1 MKLFQ
6 SLGFR
11 LFLLIF
17 AVLVLV
23 FSFHTYMSIQLQ
35 TQQSMHHI
43 KLCARRISDL
53 VKSSTHY
60 SMLIN
65 RKQDIKNIV
74 TTVGQEPDIENL
86 SIINHG
92 GEYIYTSNS
101 PNEHKII
108 DQHSRICIQC
118 HSGKTPIVSI
128 SKNLNIIDSP
138 EGYRIAELT
147 RPILNEPSCFN
158 ASCHAHPENEKV
170 LGLMNIQISLKDI
183 DDATHRSINI
193 LILLSFI
200 SVAIIIFIIWLFI
213 RREVIIPVQILHN
226 GTQQIGR
233 GNLNYTISFPSKTE
247 IGDLAKSFNKMTR
260 RLKDAQE
267 EITQWSKT
275 MESRVEEKSLELKDA
290 QQQIMH
296 VEKMASLGK
305 LSATVAHEINNPLAG
320 VLNYTKLIAKRIK
333 KSNLPE
339 EKQKNILEE
348 LGIIESE
355 IKRLGNIVKN
365 LLTFAR
371 GSGEELTENDINK
384 IVEKSLL
391 LVNHHFQMHNI
402 TLKTRYCDKA
412 CLVKCNPDHLKQ
424 ALIAIYVNAVEAMS
438 PSSDGEGGTLRV
450 EVWKLEE
457 QGRVQIR
464 ISDSGIGIS
473 EKDLPHVFEP
483 FYSTKNKTSGV
494 GLGLSVVYG
503 IIKNHEGTIRVQ
515 STVGKGTTFLIEFP
529 SI

>member
-1 MKLFQ
+1 MKFFR
-6 SLGFR
+6 SLSFR

-74 TTVGQEPDIENL
+74 TTVGHEPDIENL

-92 GEYIYTSNS
+92 GEYVYTSN
-101 PNEHKII
+101 PLNEHKII
-108 DQHSRICIQC
+108 DRHSRICIQC
-118 HSGKTPIVSI
+118 HSGKTPVVSI
-128 SKNLNIIDSP
+128 SRNLSIINSQ

-158 ASCHAHPENEKV
+158 AACHAHPKNERV

-183 DDATHRSINI
+183 DNATHRSINI
-193 LILLSFI
+193 LIFLSFI
-200 SVAIIIFIIWLFI
+200 SVAIIILVLWLYI
-213 RREVIIPVQILHN
+213 RREVIIPVQILHK
-226 GTQQIGR
+226 GTREIGH

-247 IGDLAKSFNKMTR
+247 IGDLANSFNKMTH
-260 RLKDAQE
+260 RLRNAQK

-275 MESRVEEKSLELKDA
+275 LESRVEEKSRELENA
-290 QQQIMH
+290 QTQMMH

-320 VLNYTKLIAKRIK
+320 ILNYTKLIAKRIQ
-333 KSNLPE
+333 KSGLDE
-339 EKQKNILEE
+339 EKRKNILEE
-348 LGIIESE
+348 LAIIESE

-371 GSGEELTENDINK
+371 GSGEELVEYDINK

-402 TLKTRYCDKA
+402 TLKSRYCPKA
-412 CLVKCNPDHLKQ
+412 CIVKCNPDRLKQ

-438 PSSDGEGGTLRV
+438 PSSEGEGGTLRV
-450 EVWKLEE
+450 EVWKLED
-457 QGRVQIR
+457 QGRIQIR
-464 ISDSGIGIS
+464 ISDTGIGIS
-473 EKDLPHVFEP
+473 DEDMPHIFEP

-503 IIKNHEGTIRVQ
+503 IIKNHGGTIQVQ
-515 STVGKGTTFLIEFP
+515 SKAGEGTTFFIEFP

>member
-1 MKLFQ
+1 MKLLQ
-6 SLGFR
+6 SLSFR

-17 AVLVLV
+17 TILVLV

-35 TQQSMHHI
+35 TKQSMHHI
-43 KLCARRISDL
+43 ILCARRISDL

-65 RKQDIKNIV
+65 RKQDIQNIV
-74 TTVGQEPDIENL
+74 TTVGHEPDIENL
-86 SIINHG
+86 SIINHD
-92 GEYIYTSNS
+92 GEYIYTSN
-101 PNEHKII
+101 PLNEHKIV
-108 DQHSRICIQC
+108 DMQSRVCIQC
-118 HSGKTPIVSI
+118 HSGPTPSI
-128 SKNLNIIDSP
+128 SIPKKLNIINSL

-147 RPILNEPSCFN
+147 RPILNEPSCYN
-158 ASCHAHPENEKV
+158 AACHAHPKEQQV
-170 LGLMNIQISLKDI
+170 LGLMNIQISLRDI
-183 DDATHRSINI
+183 DNATRHSIHI
-193 LILLSFI
+193 LIFLSLI
-200 SVAIIIFIIWLFI
+200 SVTIIIFVLWLYI
-213 RREVIIPVQILHN
+213 RREVIIPVQILHK
-226 GTQQIGR
+226 GTREIGH
-233 GNLNYTISFPSKTE
+233 GNLEYTISFPSKTE
-247 IGDLAKSFNKMTR
+247 IGDLAHSFNQMTR
-260 RLKDAQE
+260 RLREAQD
-267 EITQWSKT
+267 EITQWSRT
-275 MESRVEEKSLELKDA
+275 LESRVEEKSRELENA
-290 QQQIMH
+290 QQQMMH

-320 VLNYTKLIAKRIK
+320 ILNYTKLIAKRIK
-333 KSNLPE
+333 KSDLSE
-339 EKQKNILEE
+339 EKQANILEE

-371 GSGEELTENDINK
+371 GSGEELIEYDINK

-402 TLKTRYCDKA
+402 RLETRYCTKA
-412 CLVKCNPDHLKQ
+412 CIVKCNPDHLKQ

-438 PSSDGEGGTLRV
+438 PNSDEEGGTLRV

-457 QGRVQIR
+457 QHRVQIR
-464 ISDSGIGIS
+464 ISDTGIGIS
-473 EKDLPHVFEP
+473 KEDLPHIFEP

-503 IIKNHEGTIRVQ
+503 IVKNHGGTIRVQ
-515 STVGKGTTFLIEFP
+515 SKIGEGTTFFIEFP

>member
-35 TQQSMHHI
+35 AQQSMHHI

-86 SIINHG
+86 SIINHD
-92 GEYIYTSNS
+92 GEYIYTSN
-101 PNEHKII
+101 PLDEHKIVSK
-108 DQHSRICIQC
+108 QSRVCIQC
-118 HSGKTPIVSI
+118 HSGKKPAVSI
-128 SKNLNIIDSP
+128 SKKLNIIGSP

-147 RPILNEPSCFN
+147 RPIFNEPSCYN
-158 ASCHAHPENEKV
+158 AACHAHPKGQKV

-183 DDATHRSINI
+183 DNATHRSISI
-193 LILLSFI
+193 LIFLSFI
-200 SVAIIIFIIWLFI
+200 SVVIIIFILWLFI
-213 RREVIIPVQILHN
+213 RREVITPVQILHK
-226 GTQQIGR
+226 GTREIGH

-247 IGDLAKSFNKMTR
+247 IGDLANSFNKMTR
-260 RLKDAQE
+260 RLRDAQK
-267 EITQWSKT
+267 EITQWSRT
-275 MESRVEEKSLELKDA
+275 LESRVKEKSQELENA
-290 QQQIMH
+290 QQQMMQ

-320 VLNYTKLIAKRIK
+320 ILNYTKLIEKRIQ
-333 KSNLPE
+333 KSALPE
-339 EKQKNILEE
+339 ETQKNVLEE
-348 LGIIESE
+348 LGIIASE

-384 IVEKSLL
+384 IVKKSLL

-402 TLKTRYCDKA
+402 TLETRYCSKA
-412 CLVKCNPDHLKQ
+412 CIVKCNPDHLTQ
-424 ALIAIYVNAVEAMS
+424 ALIAIYVNAVEAMLNN
-438 PSSDGEGGTLRV
+438 SDNEGGTLRV
-450 EVWKLEE
+450 EVWKLDEE
-457 QGRVQIR
+457 KRVQIR
-464 ISDSGIGIS
+464 ISDTGIGIS
-473 EKDLPHVFEP
+473 EEDLPHIFEP

-503 IIKNHEGTIRVQ
+503 IIKNHGGTIRVQ
-515 STVGKGTTFLIEFP
+515 SKVGEGSTFFIEFS

>member
-1 MKLFQ
+1 MKSLQ
-6 SLGFR
+6 SLSFR

-35 TQQSMHHI
+35 TQQSRHNI
-43 KLCARRISDL
+43 RLCARRISDL
-53 VKSSTHY
+53 IKSSTHY

-74 TTVGQEPDIENL
+74 TTVGREPDIEDL

-92 GEYIYTSNS
+92 GEYVYTSN
-101 PNEHKII
+101 PLNEHKII

-118 HSGKTPIVSI
+118 HSGKTPIVSV
-128 SKNLNIIDSP
+128 SKKLTIIDSP
-138 EGYRIAELT
+138 KGYRIAELT

-158 ASCHAHPENEKV
+158 AACHVHPKNEKV

-183 DDATHRSINI
+183 DDATHRSIDI
-193 LILLSFI
+193 LIILSI
-200 SVAIIIFIIWLFI
+200 ASVTIIILVLWLFI
-213 RREVIIPVQILHN
+213 RREVIVPVRILHN
-226 GTQQIGR
+226 GTREIGR
-233 GNLNYTISFPSKTE
+233 GNLDYTISFPSKTE
-247 IGDLAKSFNKMTR
+247 IGDLANSFNKMTHR
-260 RLKDAQE
+260 IRDAQK

-275 MESRVEEKSLELKDA
+275 LENRVEEKSLELKNA
-290 QQQIMH
+290 QKQMMH

-320 VLNYTKLIAKRIK
+320 ILNYTKLIAKRIQR
-333 KSNLPE
+333 SNLNE
-339 EKQKNILEE
+339 ETQKNVLEE

-371 GSGEELTENDINK
+371 GSGEELVEYDINK

-402 TLKTRYCDKA
+402 TLETRYCPKA
-412 CLVKCNPDHLKQ
+412 CIVKCNPDRLKQ

-438 PSSDGEGGTLRV
+438 PGSNGEGGILRV

-457 QGRVQIR
+457 KGLVQIR
-464 ISDSGIGIS
+464 ISDTGIGIS
-473 EKDLPHVFEP
+473 EEDLPHIFEP

-494 GLGLSVVYG
+494 GLGLSVAYG
-503 IIKNHEGTIRVQ
+503 IVKNHGGTIRVE
-515 STVGKGTTFLIEFP
+515 SKAGEGTTFFFEFP
-529 SI
+529 NI